1 MSKKKVDFMCTAFRD
16 GFQSVYGARVFTK
29 DFMPAVAAAREA
41 GITHF
46 EAGGG
51 ARFQSLYF
59 YTNEDAFE
67 MMDEFRR
74 VAGPDAN
81 LQTLARGVNV
91 VGLDSQPRDIIKLH
105 AKLFKKHGMTTIR
118 NFDALNDVNNLI
130 DSGRAIH
137 EAGLKHE
144 VTVTMMSL
152 PEGVTG
158 AHTPEFYERILR
170 EILDAGIPFDSVC
183 FKDASGTS
191 TPHNV
196 YETVKRARKLL
207 GPNVKIVFHSHETA
221 GVSIAQYMSALDA
234 GADSIDLS
242 MTPCS
247 GGTCQPDIL
256 TMWHAFRGTDYT
268 LDVDINKVR
277 EAEKVFENCMSD
289 YFLPPEATAVNPEIP
304 FFPLPGGALTANTQM
319 LRDNGL
325 MDKYPQ
331 IVEAMGET
339 VAKGGF
345 GTSVT
350 PVSQF
355 YFQQAF
361 NNVMFGPWKKFAE
374 GYGKMVLGYFG
385 KTPCPPDPEVVRLAS
400 EQLHL
405 APTTEKCV
413 DINDKDP
420 KKGVAAATKMLEDA
434 NLPITDENVF
444 IAAACKE
451 KGILYLTGKA
461 KVNGVRL
468 KSEMKKAEEEKKAAA
483 APKAGGNGSYTVS
496 VNGRTYGVQ
505 LQNGTATVN
514 GVAYPYTIAD
524 GIQAAPAAAPAPQTA
539 PAPSAQPV
547 VTGSEEVKA
556 PMPGLVLRINVKVGD
571 SVKKDQVLMVME
583 AMKMENEIYAPCDG
597 VVSSIPVSQGQQL
610 QSGETLMT
618 IGGVVSAAPQPQPV
632 AQPAPAPQP
641 QAAPAPQPAPAPA
654 PQPQAAGAGTTI
666 EAPMPGLVLRFNV
679 KAGDVVKKD
688 QVLMVMEA
696 MKMENEIYSPCDGT
710 VQQILVNQGDQLQSG
725 APLMVIA

>member
-105 AKLFKKHGMTTIR
+105 AQLFKKHGMTTIR

-130 DSGRAIH
+130 DSGKAIH

-158 AHTPEFYERILR
+158 AHTPDFYERILR
-170 EILDAGIPFDSVC
+170 EILDASIPFDSVC

-196 YETVKRARKLL
+196 FETVKRARKLL

-221 GVSIAQYMSALDA
+221 GVSIAQYMAALDA
-234 GADSIDLS
+234 GADGIDLS
-242 MTPCS
+242 MSPCS

-268 LDVDINKVR
+268 LGVDIAKVR
-277 EAEKVFENCMSD
+277 EAEKVFENCMAD

-385 KTPCPPDPEVVRLAS
+385 KTPVAPDPEVVKLAS

-405 APTTEKCV
+405 QPTKEKVV

-420 KKGVAAATKMLEDA
+420 KKGVAAAKKMLEEA
-434 NLPITDENVF
+434 GLPETDENIF

-468 KSEMKKAEEEKKAAA
+468 KSEMKKAEEAKAAAA
-483 APKAGGNGSYTVS
+483 APKASNAGNGDYTVT
-496 VNGRTYGVQ
+496 VNGRAYGVK

-514 GVAYPYTIAD
+514 GVAYPYSIAD
-524 GIQAAPAAAPAPQTA
+524 GIAAAPVQQAAPAPQAA
-539 PAPSAQPV
+539 PVQQV
-547 VTGSEEVKA
+547 TVTGSEEVKA
-556 PMPGLVLRINVKVGD
+556 PMPGLVLRINAK
-571 SVKKDQVLMVME
+571 
-583 AMKMENEIYAPCDG
+583 EIGRASWRER
-597 VVSSIPVSQGQQL
+597 V
-610 QSGETLMT
+610 
-618 IGGVVSAAPQPQPV
+618 
-632 AQPAPAPQP
+632 
-641 QAAPAPQPAPAPA
+641 
-654 PQPQAAGAGTTI
+654 
-666 EAPMPGLVLRFNV
+666 
-679 KAGDVVKKD
+679 
-688 QVLMVMEA
+688 
-696 MKMENEIYSPCDGT
+696 
-710 VQQILVNQGDQLQSG
+710 
-725 APLMVIA
+725 